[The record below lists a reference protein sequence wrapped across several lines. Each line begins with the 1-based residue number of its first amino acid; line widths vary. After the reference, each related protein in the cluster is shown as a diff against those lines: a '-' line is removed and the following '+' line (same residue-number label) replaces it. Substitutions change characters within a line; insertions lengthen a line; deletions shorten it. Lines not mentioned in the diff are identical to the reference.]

1 LVKKEENVMKRIF
14 WLLALGSIVW
24 ATPSLAAPSGK
35 VLCYALANN
44 ATAPLNMSYT
54 PDSRSA
60 FNPSGGG
67 ISVTHTGTGT
77 YSVLCSGVGV
87 GGIGFET
94 VGNVQVTAVGDDNTY
109 CHLKSWASG
118 AVLAGSTSTIAA
130 TSPGTH
136 IFFDQFDASVVCFGG
151 GGTGGGPKDSEFSLL
166 FVY

>member
-1 LVKKEENVMKRIF
+1 MKRIF
-14 WLLALGSIVW
+14 WLLAVGSSVVW

-44 ATAPLNMSYT
+44 ESAPLNMPYT

-60 FNPSGGG
+60 FNPNGG

-77 YSVLCSGVGV
+77 YSVACFGVGT

-94 VGNVQVTAVGDDNTY
+94 VGNVQVTAVGDNNTY
-109 CHLKSWASG
+109 CHLKSWSSG
-118 AVLAGSTSTIAA
+118 IVLANTGTIAA
-130 TSPGTH
+130 TTPGTH

-151 GGTGGGPKDSEFSLL
+151 GGTGGGPKDSEFSLM
-166 FVY
+166 FAY

>member
-1 LVKKEENVMKRIF
+1 MKRIF
-14 WLLALGSIVW
+14 WLLALGSFVW

-44 ATAPLNMSYT
+44 AAAPLNMPYT

-77 YSVLCSGVGV
+77 YSVTCSPVGV

-94 VGNVQVTAVGDDNTY
+94 VGNVQVTAVGDNNTY
-109 CHLKSWASG
+109 CHLKGWTSG
-118 AVLAGSTSTIAA
+118 FELVAERAGVLAAGKTAA
-130 TSPGTH
+130 ALPPTPV
-136 IFFDQFDASVVCFGG
+136 FFDRFDASVVCFGG
-151 GGTGGGPKDSEFSLL
+151 GGTGGGPKDSEFSLI